1 MKGDNVFQSVGF
13 ILATEGSRKQI
24 FILSHN
30 GQQITKEMK
39 SQVLKVETNCVLR
52 QTDRAIV

>member
-24 FILSHN
+24 FVLSHKWTTN
-30 GQQITKEMK
+30 NKGNEIPSVK
-39 SQVLKVETNCVLR
+39 SR
-52 QTDRAIV
+52 D